1 MKDNR
6 PTLSRRLPGLALATV
21 FLALSTLGAADADP
35 SNSIVVV
42 APAALPTL
50 ARRAGEALFL
60 HDTGEGRTL
69 LYVEQHNG
77 TELAIFDVTDP
88 GRVRGRGSV
97 KLDAPAVFD
106 FVAHLGK
113 RGDLVRLRDGRG
125 DAVLDLRGTPA
136 LKTIPGLNTQNPVVL
151 VADEDWRIAAQPLST
166 PIVHMARD
174 YEIFPSADV
183 SGIDGLIEIKEVFQE
198 TTNADTGTTFLLAR
212 SGLYLIR
219 RPALEPK
226 PSGGFSSDVIDPES
240 LSPLCHSARQLR

>member
-6 PTLSRRLPGLALATV
+6 TNLSRRLSRLALGSV
-21 FLALSTLGAADADP
+21 FLALSTLSAANGDP

-42 APAALPTL
+42 PPTALPTL
-50 ARRAGEALFL
+50 ARRAGEAMFL
-60 HDTGEGRTL
+60 HDSGDGRNL

-88 GRVRGRGSV
+88 GHVRGRGSV
-97 KLDAPAVFD
+97 RLDAPTVFD

-136 LKTIPGLNTQNPVVL
+136 LKAISGLNTQNSVVL
-151 VADEDWRIAAQPLST
+151 VADEDWRIAAQPINV
-166 PIVHMARD
+166 PITHIARS
-174 YEIFPSADV
+174 YEIFMSAEV
-183 SGIDGLIEIKEVFQE
+183 SGVDRIVEIKQVVQE

-212 SGLYLIR
+212 SGLFLIR
-219 RPALEPK
+219 RPALEAK
-226 PSGGFSSDVIDPES
+226 PSAAFPRPGSSPRDILLYE
-240 LSPLCHSARQLR
+240 